1 MLNLTERKGNVME
14 TTSFGE
20 WLLLILVIA
29 TLAYRQAKWDDPRAQ
44 IPGPAGGFVGMFLAG
59 RVFIWFVFADF
70 DLSTSQT
77 FTVTCAV
84 AYFFVA
90 AATLVLGLLFFTRD
104 PEVETAELAEAL
116 YMLSGALVAVF
127 ATVGVL
133 FRAWWVLT

>member
-1 MLNLTERKGNVME
+1 MLNLTERRENVVE
-14 TTSFGE
+14 TTSLGE
-20 WLLLILVIA
+20 WLLLVLMIT
-29 TLAYRQAKWDDPRAQ
+29 TLIYRQAKWNDARAQ
-44 IPGPAGGFVGMFLAG
+44 LPGLAGGVVGMFLAG

-104 PEVETAELAEAL
+104 PEVETAELAEVL
-116 YMLSGALVAVF
+116 YQISGALVAVF
-127 ATVGVL
+127 AIVGVL
-133 FRAWWVLT
+133 FRAWWVLA